1 MGEYYASFA
10 GRGAGCPTPNPRPG
24 IKAGDGAPAGCSYRR
39 EAVPAPAKFSG
50 NKVSMRAVRSSV
62 ALAFLTLTLVA
73 PAGAQSERVPA
84 ANPVVIPASPQSYSG
99 SVPLGTATP
108 EPLALSLKDA
118 LERGLKQ
125 NLGPVL
131 TGYGIGGARGQRW
144 QDLANLLPNVR
155 AQVSE
160 NAAQVNVAATFG
172 FRFAG
177 FPMIIGPF
185 GYFQT
190 GATLDQ
196 TLFSWARINQARSGG
211 AALDAAKF
219 SYDDARDIVV
229 LGVGNAYLLC
239 VAGAARVDTAV
250 AQEATAQAL
259 YDLASDQFKAGLA
272 PAIDVLRAQTELQ
285 SRKQLSIVAR
295 NDYAK
300 ELLQLGRVIGLP
312 PGQQVTLT
320 DKALYGQPVSWSV
333 QEALDRA
340 YLTRSDYKSARA
352 SMRAAE
358 LAEHAARAE
367 YLPNIGFTGDYGIA
381 GVTPGST
388 HGIFDA
394 SVRLNVPIFE
404 GNRVHGDVLVAQA
417 AYNQAKAT
425 FENLRGQID
434 YDVRAAFLDLE
445 AAKERVAVAKINKDL
460 ADQTLEQSQDRFRAG
475 VTNNVE
481 VVQAQDQVASA
492 NESLISS
499 LYAYD
504 LAKITLARAV
514 GNAEMGVADYLK
526 GK

>member
-1 MGEYYASFA
+1 
-10 GRGAGCPTPNPRPG
+10 
-24 IKAGDGAPAGCSYRR
+24 
-39 EAVPAPAKFSG
+39 
-50 NKVSMRAVRSSV
+50 MRAVKSSA
-62 ALAFLTLTLVA
+62 ALAFLSLAFAAT
-73 PAGAQSERVPA
+73 AGAQGEGRVPA
-84 ANPVVIPASPQSYSG
+84 ASPIVVPASPQSYSG
-99 SVPLGTATP
+99 SVPLGTATA
-108 EPLALSLKDA
+108 EPMALSLKEA
-118 LERGLKQ
+118 LDRGLKQ
-125 NLGPVL
+125 NLGAVL

-160 NAAQVNVAATFG
+160 NASQVNIAATFG
-172 FRFAG
+172 FRFPG
-177 FPMIIGPF
+177 FPTIIGPF
-185 GYFQT
+185 GYFAS
-190 GATLDQ
+190 GFSLDQ
-196 TLFSWARINQARSGG
+196 TLFSLSRINQARSGG
-211 AALDAAKF
+211 AALDAAKY
-219 SYDDARDIVV
+219 SYDDARDIIV

-250 AQEATAQAL
+250 AQQATAQAL

-285 SRKQLSIVAR
+285 SRKQQTIVAR

-320 DKALYGQPVSWSV
+320 DKALYGPEPSLTV
-333 QEALDRA
+333 QTALDQA
-340 YLTRSDYKSARA
+340 YATRSDYKSARA
-352 SMRAAE
+352 TMRAAE
-358 LAEHAARAE
+358 LAQRAARSE

-381 GVTPGST
+381 GVTPNAT
-388 HGIFDA
+388 HGVYNA
-394 SVRLNVPIFE
+394 SVRLNVPVFE

-417 AYNQAKAT
+417 AFNQAKAQ
-425 FENLRGQID
+425 FDNLRGQID

-445 AAKERVAVAKINKDL
+445 SAKERVGVARINKDL

-481 VVQAQDQVASA
+481 VVQAQDQVAAA

-499 LYAYD
+499 LYSYD
-504 LAKITLARAV
+504 LARITLARAI
-514 GNAEMGVADYLK
+514 GNAEMGVAEYLK